1 MNTKIS
7 KSWPVVC
14 VLFVL
19 LLVFGCSDSGK
30 KELPATGTN
39 AIQSSGNELP
49 VGDNAPVVMA
59 ENAASG
65 DIAVSVDGVVMKKA
79 DLEKDL
85 QAAFDTYKNKVP
97 ADKQKEMKE
106 QLRKQLIQVFIMKT
120 LLSKE
125 VEKRKITASNEEI
138 TKTIETIKAQM
149 APNKTADEFM
159 KENKIKK
166 EDVALAV
173 KIEKFK
179 DMEVGQKGK
188 PTEKEISK
196 FYNENREKL
205 FIQPASVHVRH
216 ILVTVKKEDDEKIK
230 AQKKAKIEDLR
241 KQLLSGGDFADLAR
255 KNSDCPSKEMGGD
268 LSYIKKGQ
276 MVKEFETA
284 AFSQEK
290 NAIGPVIKTQYGYH
304 IVQVLD
310 KKPEKKVELKEVKE
324 KISTHL
330 EQSKKME
337 AFNAIVKKIREQAK
351 VVIY

>member
-7 KSWPVVC
+7 KSWSVIC

-19 LLVFGCSDSGK
+19 LLVSGCSDSGK
-30 KELPATGTN
+30 KESPATGTN
-39 AIQSSGNELP
+39 AIQSSGTELP
-49 VGDNAPVVMA
+49 GANAPEVSA
-59 ENAASG
+59 ESAASG

-79 DLEKDL
+79 DLEKEL
-85 QAAFDTYKNKVP
+85 QAAFNMYKNKIP

-120 LLSKE
+120 LLSRE
-125 VEKRKITASNEEI
+125 VEKKKITASNEEI
-138 TKTIETIKAQM
+138 TKTIETIKTQM
-149 APNKTADEFM
+149 APNKTVDEFM
-159 KENKIKK
+159 KENKIKR

-173 KIEKFK
+173 KIEKFR

-188 PTEKEISK
+188 PTDKEISK

-216 ILVTVKKEDDEKIK
+216 ILVAVKKEDDEKTK
-230 AQKKAKIEDLR
+230 EQKKAKIEDIR
-241 KQLLSGGDFADLAR
+241 KQLLSGGDFAELAR

-310 KKPEKKVELKEVKE
+310 KKPEKKVELNEVKA
-324 KISTHL
+324 KIATHL
-330 EQSKKME
+330 EQTKKME

>member
-7 KSWPVVC
+7 KSWLVVC
-14 VLFVL
+14 GLFVL
-19 LLVFGCSDSGK
+19 LLVSGCSDSGK
-30 KELPATGTN
+30 KESPATGTN
-39 AIQSSGNELP
+39 AIQSSGTELP
-49 VGDNAPVVMA
+49 GAHAPEVSA
-59 ENAASG
+59 ESAASG

-79 DLEKDL
+79 DLEKEL
-85 QAAFDTYKNKVP
+85 QAAFNMYKNKIP

-120 LLSKE
+120 LLSRE
-125 VEKRKITASNEEI
+125 VKKRKITASNEEI
-138 TKTIETIKAQM
+138 TKTIETIKTQM

-159 KENKIKK
+159 KENKIKR

-173 KIEKFK
+173 KIEKFR

-188 PTEKEISK
+188 PTDKEISK

-216 ILVTVKKEDDEKIK
+216 ILVAVKKEDDEKTK
-230 AQKKAKIEDLR
+230 EQKKAKIEDIR
-241 KQLLSGGDFADLAR
+241 KQLLSGGDFAELAR

-310 KKPEKKVELKEVKE
+310 KKPEKKVELNEVKA
-324 KISTHL
+324 KIATHL
-330 EQSKKME
+330 EQTKKME

>member
-7 KSWPVVC
+7 KSWSVIC

-30 KELPATGTN
+30 KDSPATGTN
-39 AIQSSGNELP
+39 AIQNSGAELP
-49 VGDNAPVVMA
+49 GGANAPEVSA
-59 ENAASG
+59 EGAASG
-65 DIAVSVDGVVMKKA
+65 DIAVSVDGVVLKKA

-85 QAAFDTYKNKVP
+85 QAAFNMYKSKIP
-97 ADKQKEMKE
+97 AEKQKEMKE
-106 QLRKQLIQVFIMKT
+106 QIRKQLIQVFIMKT
-120 LLSKE
+120 LLSRE

-138 TKTIETIKAQM
+138 TKTIETIKTQM
-149 APNKTADEFM
+149 APNKTVDEFM
-159 KENKIKK
+159 KENKIKR

-173 KIEKFK
+173 KIEKFR

-188 PTEKEISK
+188 PTDKEISK
-196 FYNENREKL
+196 FFNENREKL

-216 ILVTVKKEDDEKIK
+216 ILVAVKKEDDEKTK

-241 KQLLSGGDFADLAR
+241 KQLLSGGDFAELAR

-310 KKPEKKVELKEVKE
+310 KKPEKKVELSEVKG
-324 KISTHL
+324 KISNHL

-337 AFNAIVKKIREQAK
+337 AFNAVVKKIREQAK